1 MKKLLIIIAIVLIIA
16 IVGVVSFIFIKSN
29 VTTEPN
35 NVEHLNAIDENKT
48 EKENENEVSYDGL
61 EKINGMEEKEEKEP
75 AYIPK
80 GFSHKSGT
88 IEDGYVIVDQY
99 GNEFVWVP
107 VESGIMTR
115 KNSAKENYE
124 DNDSKTK
131 ALINS
136 VASYYG
142 FYIAR
147 YEASKADFDGK
158 IVATSFN
165 GVEPWYNASFS
176 EAKETSESFCYD
188 FGYEDIK
195 SGLISSYAWDST
207 LAWLNEA
214 KKSYSTSLDYGNY
227 TDAINN
233 TGSTKKDCIN
243 NIFDMAGNL
252 KEWTTEICKEEK
264 KKDENVESTETVT
277 VSLRVLRGGCVNLSK
292 PANSQISFDEDVT
305 NPSWG
310 FRFVLYK

>member
-1 MKKLLIIIAIVLIIA
+1 MKKCIILIIVILLVLIA
-16 IVGVVSFIFIKSN
+16 GFVSISFMKSN
-29 VTTEPN
+29 KNSDNKEQSNVIDEN
-35 NVEHLNAIDENKT
+35 NVENEI
-48 EKENENEVSYDGL
+48 ENEVSVTGI
-61 EKINGMEEKEEKEP
+61 EKMPNEEMEKEEEKP
-75 AYIPK
+75 SYIPK
-80 GFSHKSGT
+80 GFSYKSGT
-88 IEDGYVIVDQY
+88 IEDGYVIADQY

-107 VESGIMTR
+107 ISSGIMTR
-115 KNSAKENYE
+115 KNSKKTNYE

-136 VASYYG
+136 VANYYG

-147 YEASKADFDGK
+147 YEASKAELDGK

-165 GVEPWYNASFS
+165 DVEPWYNASFS

-188 FGYEDIK
+188 FGYEDVK

-207 LAWLNEA
+207 LSWMNGSKA
-214 KKSYSTSLDYGNY
+214 SYSTSLDYGNY

-233 TGSTKKDCIN
+233 TGSTKKDVVN
-243 NIFDMAGNL
+243 NIYDMAGNL

-264 KKDENVESTETVT
+264 KLDENSELTETVN
-277 VSLRVLRGGCVNLSK
+277 LRVLRGGCVNLSK
-292 PANSQISFDEDVT
+292 PANSQISFAEDVT